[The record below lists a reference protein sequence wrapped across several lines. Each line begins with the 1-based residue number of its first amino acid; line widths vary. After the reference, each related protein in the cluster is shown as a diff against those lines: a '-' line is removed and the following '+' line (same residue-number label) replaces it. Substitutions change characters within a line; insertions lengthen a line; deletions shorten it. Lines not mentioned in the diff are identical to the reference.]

1 MPRTDGDDGRPHR
14 LRSVLD
20 GPTLAL
26 SWLTVLP
33 VPAPRGRI
41 DRTRARRAI
50 ASAPAVGALLGAAA
64 AGVLWCALAAGMA
77 PALAGLVTVGLL
89 ALATRGMHVDGL
101 ADTVDGLGCYG
112 PPDRALE
119 VMRSGGAGPFGV
131 AALVV
136 VLGCQALALGVLADA
151 SRWAAIAVAVA
162 VGRAAVVVACRRGI
176 APAAAGGFGG
186 LVAGTQRAGML
197 AAWSVVAAAA
207 AVVAVPER
215 MWQGPAVVLV
225 VLAAAVAFTAH
236 CARRFGGITGD
247 VLGAVIEGAVAIAAG
262 ALTL

>member
-1 MPRTDGDDGRPHR
+1 MLRADGEDGRPHG
-14 LRSVLD
+14 LRTVLD
-20 GPTLAL
+20 GPALAL

-33 VPAPRGRI
+33 VPVPRGGI

-50 ASAPAVGALLGAAA
+50 VSAPAVGVLLGAAA

-77 PALAGLVTVGLL
+77 PVLAGLVTVGLL

-112 PPDRALE
+112 PPERALE
-119 VMRSGGAGPFGV
+119 VMRSGGAGPFAV

-136 VLGCQALALGVLADA
+136 LLGCQALALGALADA
-151 SRWAAIAVAVA
+151 SQWVAIAVAVA
-162 VGRAAVVVACRRGI
+162 LGRVAVVVACRRGI
-176 APAAAGGFGG
+176 PPAAPGGFGG
-186 LVAGTQRAGML
+186 LVAGTQRAGVL
-197 AAWSVVAAAA
+197 AAWSVAAAAA
-207 AVVAVPER
+207 AVVAVPQR
-215 MWQGPAVVLV
+215 MWQGPVVVLV
-225 VLAAAVAFTAH
+225 VLAAAIAFTAH

-247 VLGAVIEGAVAIAAG
+247 VLGAVIEGSVAIATV